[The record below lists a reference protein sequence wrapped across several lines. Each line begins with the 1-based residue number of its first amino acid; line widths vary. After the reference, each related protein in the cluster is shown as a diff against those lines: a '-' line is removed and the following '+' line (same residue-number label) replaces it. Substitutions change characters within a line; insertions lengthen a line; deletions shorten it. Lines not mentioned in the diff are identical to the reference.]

1 VTKKDIAG
9 EIARRTGLTQVD
21 VTIVFERLLENIVK
35 TLVDGRR
42 IEIRGFGR
50 FKVVERK
57 ARMAR
62 NPMSGAAVEVAAGV
76 KAKFVASRELMG
88 KVNGGKQY

>member
-1 VTKKDIAG
+1 VTKKDLAG

-35 TLVDGRR
+35 ALVDGRR

-50 FKVVERK
+50 FKIVEKK

-62 NPMSGAAVEVAAGV
+62 NPRSGEAVKVEAGV
-76 KAKFVASRELMG
+76 NE
-88 KVNGGKQY
+88 KQDPLAL